1 MEIVIMLGAP
11 GSGKGT
17 LAVELAKVPGIRHL
31 SSGDLLRAAVKEGT
45 PAGVKAKAYMESGNL
60 VPDELIA
67 EMIEDVVRAD
77 AETQTLLLDGFPR
90 NVSQAEILAGMMKR
104 AGVTLRCA
112 LLLDVP
118 DDIVVRRISGRRVC
132 PACGAGFNVDSMPPK
147 SPGLCDACGATLITR
162 KDDTPE
168 TVRHRLEVYAAQTF
182 PLIEYYRS
190 AGQLITIDGS
200 GDDLAWKTAA
210 ALEKICG

>member
-31 SSGDLLRAAVKEGT
+31 SSGDLLRAAVKAGT

-67 EMIEDVVRAD
+67 EMIEDVVRSD

-90 NVSQAEILAGMMKR
+90 NVPQAEILGGMMAR

-112 LLLDVP
+112 LLLEVP
-118 DDIVVRRISGRRVC
+118 DEIVVRRISGRRVC
-132 PACGAGFNVDSMPPK
+132 PTCGVGFNVDSLPPK
-147 SPGLCDACGATLITR
+147 QEGICDACGVELIIR
-162 KDDTPE
+162 KDDKPE
-168 TVRHRLEVYAAQTF
+168 TVRHRLEVYAEQTF
-182 PLIEYYRS
+182 PLIEYYR
-190 AGQLITIDGS
+190 AADKLVTVDGS
-200 GDDLAWKTAA
+200 GDDLEWKKAT
-210 ALEKICG
+210 ALEKIRG

>member
-1 MEIVIMLGAP
+1 MEIVILLGAP

-17 LAVELAKVPGIRHL
+17 LAVELAKVSGIRHL

-77 AETQTLLLDGFPR
+77 TSTQTLLLDGFPR
-90 NVSQAEILAGMMKR
+90 NMPQAEILADMMAR

-118 DDIVVRRISGRRVC
+118 DDVVVRRISGRRVC
-132 PACGAGFNVDSMPPK
+132 PACGAGFNVDSLPPK
-147 SPGLCDACGATLITR
+147 QDGICDACGAELIVR
-162 KDDTPE
+162 KDDKPE
-168 TVRHRLEVYAAQTF
+168 TVRHRLEVYAEQTF
-182 PLIEYYRS
+182 PLIEYYRT
-190 AGQLITIDGS
+190 ADKLVTVDGA
-200 GDDLAWKTAA
+200 GDDLAWKTQA
-210 ALEKICG
+210 ALEQIRG

>member
-60 VPDELIA
+60 VPEELIA

-210 ALEKICG
+210 ALEKIRG

>member
-17 LAVELAKVPGIRHL
+17 LAVELAKETGIRHL

-77 AETQTLLLDGFPR
+77 ANTQTLLLDGFPR
-90 NVSQAEILAGMMKR
+90 NVPQAEILAGMMAR

-118 DDIVVRRISGRRVC
+118 DEVVVRRISGRRVC
-132 PACGAGFNVDSMPPK
+132 PACGAGFNVDLLPPK
-147 SPGLCDACGATLITR
+147 QEGICDACGAELIIR
-162 KDDTPE
+162 KDDKPE
-168 TVRHRLEVYAAQTF
+168 TVRHRLEVYAEQTF
-182 PLIEYYRS
+182 PLIEYYRN
-190 AGQLITIDGS
+190 ADKLIAVDGS
-200 GDDLAWKTAA
+200 SDDLAWKTQA
-210 ALEKICG
+210 ALEKIRG

>member
-31 SSGDLLRAAVKEGT
+31 SSGDLLRAAVKAGT

-67 EMIEDVVRAD
+67 EMIEDVVRSD

-90 NVSQAEILAGMMKR
+90 NVPQAEILGGMMAR
-104 AGVTLRCA
+104 ARVTLRCA
-112 LLLDVP
+112 LLLEVP
-118 DDIVVRRISGRRVC
+118 DEIVVRRISGRRVC
-132 PACGAGFNVDSMPPK
+132 PTCGAGFNVDSLPPK
-147 SPGLCDACGATLITR
+147 QEGICDACGAELIIR
-162 KDDTPE
+162 KDDKPE
-168 TVRHRLEVYAAQTF
+168 TVRHRLEVYAEQTF
-182 PLIEYYRS
+182 PLIEYYR
-190 AGQLITIDGS
+190 AAEKLVTVDGS
-200 GDDLAWKTAA
+200 GDDLEWKKAT
-210 ALEKICG
+210 ALEKIRG

>member
-31 SSGDLLRAAVKEGT
+31 SSGDLLRAAVKAGT

-67 EMIEDVVRAD
+67 EMIEDVVRSD

-90 NVSQAEILAGMMKR
+90 NVPQAEILGGMMTR

-112 LLLDVP
+112 LLLEVP
-118 DDIVVRRISGRRVC
+118 DEIVVRRISGRRVC
-132 PACGAGFNVDSMPPK
+132 PTCGAGFNVDTLPPK
-147 SPGLCDACGATLITR
+147 QEGICDACGAELIIR
-162 KDDTPE
+162 KDDKPE
-168 TVRHRLEVYAAQTF
+168 TVRHRLEVYAEQTF
-182 PLIEYYRS
+182 PLIEYYR
-190 AGQLITIDGS
+190 AAEKLVTVDGS
-200 GDDLAWKTAA
+200 GDDLEWKTAT
-210 ALEKICG
+210 ALEKIRG

>member
-45 PAGVKAKAYMESGNL
+45 PAGIKAKAYMESGNL

-90 NVSQAEILAGMMKR
+90 NVPQAEILAGMMAR

-112 LLLDVP
+112 LLLEV
-118 DDIVVRRISGRRVC
+118 DDEIVIRRISGRRVC
-132 PACGAGFNVDSMPPK
+132 PTCGAGFNVDCLPPK
-147 SPGLCDACGATLITR
+147 QDGICDACGAELIIR
-162 KDDTPE
+162 KDDKPE
-168 TVRHRLEVYAAQTF
+168 TVRHRLEVYAEQTF
-182 PLIEYYRS
+182 PLIEYYR
-190 AGQLITIDGS
+190 AADKLVTVNGS
-200 GDDLAWKTAA
+200 GDDLEWKKSA
-210 ALEKICG
+210 ALEKIRG

>member
-31 SSGDLLRAAVKEGT
+31 SSGDLLRAAVKAGT

-67 EMIEDVVRAD
+67 EMIEDVVRSD

-90 NVSQAEILAGMMKR
+90 NVPQAEILGGMMTR

-118 DDIVVRRISGRRVC
+118 DEIVVRRISGRRVC
-132 PACGAGFNVDSMPPK
+132 PTCGAGFNVDTLPPK
-147 SPGLCDACGATLITR
+147 QEGICDACGAELIIR
-162 KDDTPE
+162 KDDKPE
-168 TVRHRLEVYAAQTF
+168 TVRHRLEVYAEQTF
-182 PLIEYYRS
+182 PLIEYYR
-190 AGQLITIDGS
+190 AAEKLVTVDGS
-200 GDDLAWKTAA
+200 GDDLEWKTAT
-210 ALEKICG
+210 ALEKIRG

>member
-67 EMIEDVVRAD
+67 EMIEDVVRSD

-90 NVSQAEILAGMMKR
+90 NVPQAEILGGMMTR

-118 DDIVVRRISGRRVC
+118 DEIVVRRISGRRVC
-132 PACGAGFNVDSMPPK
+132 PTCGAGFNVDTLPPK
-147 SPGLCDACGATLITR
+147 QEGICDACGAELIIR
-162 KDDTPE
+162 KDDKPE
-168 TVRHRLEVYAAQTF
+168 TVRHRLEVYAEQTF
-182 PLIEYYRS
+182 PLIEYYR
-190 AGQLITIDGS
+190 AAEKLVTVDGS
-200 GDDLAWKTAA
+200 GDDLEWKTAT
-210 ALEKICG
+210 ALEKIRG

>member
-77 AETQTLLLDGFPR
+77 SETQTLLLDGFPR
-90 NVSQAEILAGMMKR
+90 NVPQAEILAGMMAR

-112 LLLDVP
+112 LLLEV
-118 DDIVVRRISGRRVC
+118 DDEIVIRRISGRRVC
-132 PACGAGFNVDSMPPK
+132 PTCGAGFNVDCLPPK
-147 SPGLCDACGATLITR
+147 QDGICDACGAELIIR
-162 KDDTPE
+162 KDDKPE
-168 TVRHRLEVYAAQTF
+168 TVRHRLEVYAEQTF
-182 PLIEYYRS
+182 PLIEYYR
-190 AGQLITIDGS
+190 AADKLVTVNGS
-200 GDDLAWKTAA
+200 GDDLEWKKSA
-210 ALEKICG
+210 ALEKIRG

>member
-45 PAGVKAKAYMESGNL
+45 PAGVKAKACMESGNL

-210 ALEKICG
+210 ALEKIRG